1 MILRRAAGIALLAL
15 MLAGCATRPAA
26 VDPLMSGER
35 FSGRL
40 SVQIEALDAEPARS
54 TSGAFE
60 LMGNA
65 QRGRL
70 DLSTPIG
77 STVGRA
83 RWEPAGVF
91 LETPQGNSRHPTLMD
106 MTRTML
112 GEELPVTAM
121 FDWLRGRPWPG
132 ADSVA
137 AASGE
142 PAGFHQLG
150 WAVDLSKFDQ
160 ARIVARRSAP
170 PVVIVQVRL
179 DRP

>member
-1 MILRRAAGIALLAL
+1 MILRRAAAGALLVV
-15 MLAGCATRPAA
+15 MLAGCVTRPAV
-26 VDPLMSGER
+26 VDPLIPGDR
-35 FSGRL
+35 FSGRM
-40 SVQIEALDAEPARS
+40 SVQIEAIGDEPARS

-70 DLSTPIG
+70 DLTTPIG
-77 STVGRA
+77 NTVARA

-91 LETPQGNSRHPTLMD
+91 LETPQGNSQHPTLMD

-137 AASGE
+137 ASSGE
-142 PAGFHQLG
+142 PSGFHQLG
-150 WAVDLSKFDQ
+150 WAVDLSRFDQ

-179 DRP
+179 DQP

>member
-1 MILRRAAGIALLAL
+1 MIFRCAAAGALLAV
-15 MLAGCATRPAA
+15 MLSGCATRPSV

-35 FSGRL
+35 FSGRM
-40 SVQIEALDAEPARS
+40 SVQIEAIDGEPARS

-77 STVGRA
+77 STVARA
-83 RWEPAGVF
+83 RWDPAGVF
-91 LETPQGNSRHPTLMD
+91 LETPKGSSQHPSLRD

-137 AASGE
+137 AAAAE
-142 PAGFHQLG
+142 PAGFNQLG

-170 PVVIVQVRL
+170 PVVVVQVRL

>member
-1 MILRRAAGIALLAL
+1 MQ
-15 MLAGCATRPAA
+15 AGCATRPAA
-26 VDPLMSGER
+26 VDPLMSGDR

-40 SVQIEALDAEPARS
+40 SVQIEAVDDEPARS

-77 STVGRA
+77 STVARA

-91 LETPQGNSRHPTLMD
+91 LETPQGNSQHPTLMD

-137 AASGE
+137 ASSGE

-150 WAVDLSKFDQ
+150 WAVDLSKFDH

-170 PVVIVQVRL
+170 PVVVVQVRL

>member
-1 MILRRAAGIALLAL
+1 MIFRQAAVGASLCV
-15 MLAGCATRPAA
+15 MLAGCATRSALI
-26 VDPLMSGER
+26 DPLMSGDR

-40 SVQIEALDAEPARS
+40 SVQIEAVDTEPARS

-70 DLSTPIG
+70 DLNTPIG
-77 STVGRA
+77 STVARA

-91 LETPQGNSRHPTLMD
+91 LETPQGNSQHPSLAE

-112 GEELPVTAM
+112 GEELPVPAM
-121 FDWLRGRPWPG
+121 FDWLRGRPWNG
-132 ADSVA
+132 AGSI
-137 AASGE
+137 AASLGE

-160 ARIVARRSAP
+160 ARIVARRSTP

>member
-1 MILRRAAGIALLAL
+1 MIFRCAAAGAVLAV
-15 MLAGCATRPAA
+15 MLTGCATRPAA
-26 VDPLMSGER
+26 VDPLMSGDR
-35 FSGRL
+35 FSGRM
-40 SVQIEALDAEPARS
+40 SVQIDAVDAEPARS

-70 DLSTPIG
+70 DLTTPIG
-77 STVGRA
+77 STVARA

-91 LETPQGNSRHPTLMD
+91 LETPQGNSQHPSLMD

-112 GEELPVTAM
+112 GEELPVPAM
-121 FDWLRGRPWPG
+121 FDWLRGRPWSG

-137 AASGE
+137 ASSNE

-160 ARIVARRSAP
+160 ARIVARRSTP